1 MTDPSDKE
9 PNEKDTSSES
19 SGSIEVATDSSSA
32 IPAAVDTATAA
43 SSGSIDVTMS
53 GPTPKVSDGT
63 PDPVAAL
70 ETGPVGNR
78 TKRLTDA
85 AKNTAGVMVSAV
97 GTGIDKLGE
106 GVSKLG
112 EASKGVPI
120 VGAGVSALGERIQNV
135 GESIE
140 NLPRV
145 ARTRRGRLL
154 FRSLLVG
161 FVLVAAW
168 IVVIVALQVKGSE
181 TPDFR
186 PAAEKILIELASGAD
201 GIERVYDNAS
211 PRFQEMVRK
220 EKFADEMSD
229 LAATV
234 GKFKEITA
242 VNESLVT
249 RGPTGRVGRVLLT
262 VAYEKAKCKVSVSVH
277 EDKGEWKLLGVG
289 IELPPELQITQAQRE
304 ERVQACKDPMAKTC
318 ELNIAATAI
327 LEQLRDGKYEQVW
340 DEATQVFQKQEEK
353 MRFVGIQREHAQI
366 LGNFI
371 RILAVTEARVI
382 GGTNATFDV
391 ISEYTRS
398 NGVRTIFTFYRGSKT
413 RPWKLRSLKIVLPM
427 PRADEQPIDDPVEDV
442 RGSTSARAGSGSA
455 SAGSGSAIGSP

>member
-1 MTDPSDKE
+1 MTDPDDKE
-9 PNEKDTSSES
+9 AAPAAEADHKPAES
-19 SGSIEVATDSSSA
+19 SGSIEINTDSSTG
-32 IPAAVDTATAA
+32 I
-43 SSGSIDVTMS
+43 
-53 GPTPKVSDGT
+53 
-63 PDPVAAL
+63 PVATTAL
-70 ETGPVGNR
+70 ETGPVGR
-78 TKRLTDA
+78 SKRLTDA
-85 AKNTAGVMVSAV
+85 AKNTAGVIVSAV
-97 GTGIDKLGE
+97 GKGVDKVGE
-106 GVSKLG
+106 GVSALG

-120 VGAGVSALGERIQNV
+120 VGAGVSALGETIQNV

-140 NLPRV
+140 NLPKV

-154 FRSLLVG
+154 FRSLIVG
-161 FVLVAAW
+161 FVLVGAW
-168 IVVIVALQVKGSE
+168 IAVIVALQVKGSE

-186 PAAEKILIELASGAD
+186 PTAEKILVELSSGTE

-220 EKFADEMSD
+220 EKFADEMAD
-229 LAATV
+229 LSATV

-242 VNESLVT
+242 VNDSLMT

-277 EDKGEWKLLGVG
+277 EDKGEWKMLGVG
-289 IELPPELQITQAQRE
+289 VELPPELTITQAQRE
-304 ERVQACKDPMAKTC
+304 ERVQACKDPMAKSC
-318 ELNIAATAI
+318 ELNAAATAI

-353 MRFVGIQREHAQI
+353 MRFVALQKERAQI

-391 ISEYTRS
+391 ISEFTRS

-427 PRADEQPIDDPVEDV
+427 PRADEQPADV
-442 RGSTSARAGSGSA
+442 TSAQAGSGSA
-455 SAGSGSAIGSP
+455 ESAGSGIGSP

>member
-1 MTDPSDKE
+1 MTAPDDKH
-9 PNEKDTSSES
+9 DGDASGDADRSSAS
-19 SGSIEVATDSSSA
+19 SGSIDIATDSSSA
-32 IPAAVDTATAA
+32 IPAIPDAA
-43 SSGSIDVTMS
+43 ASGSIEVALS
-53 GPTPKVSDGT
+53 GPNPKISDGT
-63 PDPVAAL
+63 PEGVGAL
-70 ETGPVGNR
+70 ETGPVGR
-78 TKRLTDA
+78 SKRLTDA
-85 AKNTAGVMVSAV
+85 AKSATGVMVSAV
-97 GTGIDKLGE
+97 GTSIDKLGE

-112 EASKGVPI
+112 EASKAVPI

-154 FRSLLVG
+154 VRSLLVG

-168 IVVIVALQVKGSE
+168 IVVIVALQVKGSD

-186 PAAEKILIELASGAD
+186 PTAEKILVDLASGSE
-201 GIERVYDNAS
+201 GIERVYDGAS

-229 LAATV
+229 LSATV

-242 VNESLVT
+242 VNDSLVT

-262 VAYEKAKCKVSVSVH
+262 VAYEKAKCKASVSLH
-277 EDKGEWKLLGVG
+277 EDKGQWKLLGIGV
-289 IELPPELQITQAQRE
+289 ELPPELTVTQAQRE
-304 ERVQACKDPMAKTC
+304 ERVQACKDPMAKAC
-318 ELNIAATAI
+318 DLNAAATKI
-327 LEQLRDGKYEQVW
+327 LEQLREGKYEQVW

-353 MRFVGIQREHAQI
+353 MRFVALQREHAQI

-391 ISEYTRS
+391 ISEYTRA
-398 NGVRTIFTFYRGSKT
+398 NGVRAIMTFYRGSKT

-427 PRADEQPIDDPVEDV
+427 PRADEQPAAE
-442 RGSTSARAGSGSA
+442 GSGSA
-455 SAGSGSAIGSP
+455 PVGSGSAESGSGAGSSFGSP

>member
-1 MTDPSDKE
+1 MTTPDDKDASDTDK
-9 PNEKDTSSES
+9 SSGS
-19 SGSIEVATDSSSA
+19 SGSIDISTDSSSA
-32 IPAAVDTATAA
+32 IPAVADTATPAS
-43 SSGSIDVTMS
+43 SSGSIDVAMS

-63 PDPVAAL
+63 PTPVAAL
-70 ETGPVGNR
+70 ETGPVAR

-85 AKNTAGVMVSAV
+85 AKSATSTVVSAV

-106 GVSKLG
+106 GVSYIG

-120 VGAGVSALGERIQNV
+120 VGAGVSALGETIQNV

-140 NLPRV
+140 SLPRV

-154 FRSLLVG
+154 FRSLIVG
-161 FVLVAAW
+161 FFLVATW
-168 IVVIVALQVKGSE
+168 IVVIVALQVKGSD

-186 PAAEKILIELASGAD
+186 PIAEKILVGIASGPE

-220 EKFADEMSD
+220 EKFADEMAD

-262 VAYEKAKCKVSVSVH
+262 VAYEKAKCKASVSVH

-289 IELPPELQITQAQRE
+289 IELPPELAITQAQRE

-318 ELNIAATAI
+318 DLNAAATKI

-398 NGVRTIFTFYRGSKT
+398 NGVRAIFTFYRGSKT

-427 PRADEQPIDDPVEDV
+427 PRADEQPLAEDANA
-442 RGSTSARAGSGSA
+442 TAGSNS
-455 SAGSGSAIGSP
+455 SAIGTP

>member
-1 MTDPSDKE
+1 MTTSDDTAGKRDADGGADRPSE
-9 PNEKDTSSES
+9 A
-19 SGSIEVATDSSSA
+19 SGSIDVSTESSSA
-32 IPAAVDTATAA
+32 IPAVTETAA
-43 SSGSIDVTMS
+43 SSSGSIDVMVS

-70 ETGPVGNR
+70 ETGPVAR
-78 TKRLTDA
+78 KKRLTDA
-85 AKNTAGVMVSAV
+85 AKTATGAVVSAV

-154 FRSLLVG
+154 VRSLIVG
-161 FVLVAAW
+161 FVLISAW
-168 IVVIVALQVKGSE
+168 IVIIVTLQVKGSE

-186 PAAEKILIELASGAD
+186 PIAEKILVQLASGTE
-201 GIERVYDNAS
+201 GIESVYDNAS

-242 VNESLVT
+242 VNDSLVT

-262 VAYEKAKCKVSVSVH
+262 VAYEKAKCKASVSVH
-277 EDKGEWKLLGVG
+277 EDKGVWKLLGVG
-289 IELPPELQITQAQRE
+289 VELPAELQITQAQRE
-304 ERVQACKDPMAKTC
+304 ERVQACKDPMARTC
-318 ELNIAATAI
+318 ELNAAATAI
-327 LEQLRDGKYEQVW
+327 LEKLRDAKYEQVW

-353 MRFVGIQREHAQI
+353 MRFVAIQREHAQI

-398 NGVRTIFTFYRGSKT
+398 NGVRTIFTFYRGSKS
-413 RPWKLRSLKIVLPM
+413 RPWKLRSLKLVLPM
-427 PRADEQPIDDPVEDV
+427 PRADEQPTDDVSP
-442 RGSTSARAGSGSA
+442 STSATAGSGS
-455 SAGSGSAIGSP
+455 GIGSP

>member
-1 MTDPSDKE
+1 LATPEDKDE
-9 PNEKDTSSES
+9 PKDTDTSSGS
-19 SGSIEVATDSSSA
+19 SGSIDISTDSSSA
-32 IPAAVDTATAA
+32 IPAVAVDPSA
-43 SSGSIDVTMS
+43 SGSVDVTMS
-53 GPTPKVSDGT
+53 GPNPKVSDGT
-63 PDPVAAL
+63 PDPVGAI
-70 ETGPVGNR
+70 ETGPVGSR
-78 TKRLTDA
+78 KKRLTDA
-85 AKNTAGVMVSAV
+85 AKNTAGVVVSAI
-97 GTGIDKLGE
+97 GTGVDKLGE

-112 EASKGVPI
+112 EASKAVPI
-120 VGAGVSALGERIQNV
+120 VGAGVTKLGASIQNV

-154 FRSLLVG
+154 FRSLIVG

-186 PAAEKILIELASGAD
+186 PVAEKILVELSSGAESV
-201 GIERVYDNAS
+201 ERVYDNAS

-220 EKFADEMSD
+220 ERFADEMRD

-234 GKFKEITA
+234 GNFKEITA

-262 VAYEKAKCKVSVSVH
+262 VAYEKAKCKASVSVH
-277 EDKGEWKLLGVG
+277 EDRGVWKLLGVG
-289 IELPPELQITQAQRE
+289 VELPPELQITQAQRE
-304 ERVQACKDPMAKTC
+304 ERVQACKDPMAKSC
-318 ELNIAATAI
+318 DLNAASTKI

-353 MRFVGIQREHAQI
+353 QRFVGIQREHAQI

-371 RILAVTEARVI
+371 RILSVSEARVI

-398 NGVRTIFTFYRGSKT
+398 NGVRTMFTFYRGSKT
-413 RPWKLRSLKIVLPM
+413 RPWKLRSLKTVLPM
-427 PRADEQPIDDPVEDV
+427 PRADELPAVEDV
-442 RGSTSARAGSGSA
+442 SPSTSANAGSGS
-455 SAGSGSAIGSP
+455 GIGTP

>member
-1 MTDPSDKE
+1 MSNPGDKDETTSESDR
-9 PNEKDTSSES
+9 SSES
-19 SGSIEVATDSSSA
+19 SGSIDISTDSSTG
-32 IPAAVDTATAA
+32 IPAVAELATAA
-43 SSGSIDVTMS
+43 SSSGSIDVTMS

-70 ETGPVGNR
+70 ETGPVGR
-78 TKRLTDA
+78 KKRLTDA
-85 AKNTAGVMVSAV
+85 ARNATGVVVSAV
-97 GTGIDKLGE
+97 GTGIDKIGE

-120 VGAGVSALGERIQNV
+120 VGAGVAKLGESIQNV

-140 NLPRV
+140 SLPRV

-154 FRSLLVG
+154 FRSSIVG
-161 FVLVAAW
+161 FVLVATW

-186 PAAEKILIELASGAD
+186 PTAEKILVALASGPE
-201 GIERVYDNAS
+201 GIESVYDNAS
-211 PRFQEMVRK
+211 PRFLEMVGK

-234 GKFKEITA
+234 GAFKEITA

-249 RGPTGRVGRVLLT
+249 QGPTGRVGRVLLT
-262 VAYEKAKCKVSVSVH
+262 VAYEKAKCKASVSLH
-277 EDKGEWKLLGVG
+277 EHEGEWKLLGVG
-289 IELPPELQITQAQRE
+289 VELPPELAITQAQRE
-304 ERVQACKDPMAKTC
+304 ERVQACKDPMAKGC
-318 ELNIAATAI
+318 ELNAAATKI
-327 LEQLRDGKYEQVW
+327 LEQLRDGKFEQVW

-353 MRFVGIQREHAQI
+353 LRFVGLQREHAQI

-398 NGVRTIFTFYRGSKT
+398 NGVRAIFGFYRGSKT

-427 PRADEQPIDDPVEDV
+427 PRADEQPAVEDAAT
-442 RGSTSARAGSGSA
+442 STSATT
-455 SAGSGSAIGSP
+455 GSGSAIGSP

>member
-32 IPAAVDTATAA
+32 IPAVVDTPA

-53 GPTPKVSDGT
+53 GPTPRVSDGT

-97 GTGIDKLGE
+97 GTGIDKFGE

-186 PAAEKILIELASGAD
+186 PAAEKILIELASGAE
-201 GIERVYDNAS
+201 GIERVYDGAS

-249 RGPTGRVGRVLLT
+249 TGPTGRVGRVLLT

-289 IELPPELQITQAQRE
+289 IELPPELKITQAQRE
-304 ERVQACKDPMAKTC
+304 ERVQA
-318 ELNIAATAI
+318 
-327 LEQLRDGKYEQVW
+327 
-340 DEATQVFQKQEEK
+340 
-353 MRFVGIQREHAQI
+353 
-366 LGNFI
+366 
-371 RILAVTEARVI
+371 
-382 GGTNATFDV
+382 
-391 ISEYTRS
+391 
-398 NGVRTIFTFYRGSKT
+398 
-413 RPWKLRSLKIVLPM
+413 
-427 PRADEQPIDDPVEDV
+427 
-442 RGSTSARAGSGSA
+442 
-455 SAGSGSAIGSP
+455 

>member
-1 MTDPSDKE
+1 MTAPGDNDGTQKDADK
-9 PNEKDTSSES
+9 SSES
-19 SGSIEVATDSSSA
+19 SGSIEIATDSSSA
-32 IPAAVDTATAA
+32 IPAVADAATAA
-43 SSGSIDVTMS
+43 SSSGSIDVTMS
-53 GPTPKVSDGT
+53 GPTPAVSDGT
-63 PDPVAAL
+63 PAPVAAL
-70 ETGPVGNR
+70 ETGPVGTR
-78 TKRLTDA
+78 RKRMTDA
-85 AKNTAGVMVSAV
+85 AKNTAGVVVSAV
-97 GTGIDKLGE
+97 GKSVDKLGE
-106 GVSKLG
+106 GVSKIG

-140 NLPRV
+140 NLPKV

-154 FRSLLVG
+154 FRSLIVG

-186 PAAEKILIELASGAD
+186 PTAEKILVELAAGPD

-229 LAATV
+229 LAVTV

-277 EDKGEWKLLGVG
+277 EDKGVWKLLGVG
-289 IELPPELQITQAQRE
+289 IELPPELPITQAQRE
-304 ERVQACKDPMAKTC
+304 ERIQACKEPMAKTC
-318 ELNIAATAI
+318 DLNVAATQI

-340 DEATQVFQKQEEK
+340 DDATQVFQKQEEK
-353 MRFVGIQREHAQI
+353 MRFVGIQKEHAQI

-382 GGTNATFDV
+382 GGTNATFDI

-398 NGVRTIFTFYRGSKT
+398 NGVRAIFTFYRGSKT

-427 PRADEQPIDDPVEDV
+427 PRADEQPVDDASPA
-442 RGSTSARAGSGSA
+442 TSAQAGSGSA
-455 SAGSGSAIGSP
+455 SAGSGSSIGSP

>member
-1 MTDPSDKE
+1 LTDSDDKPE
-9 PNEKDTSSES
+9 EAAPPADKPPES
-19 SGSIEVATDSSSA
+19 SGSIEINADSSSA
-32 IPAAVDTATAA
+32 IPSVASAVDT
-43 SSGSIDVTMS
+43 
-53 GPTPKVSDGT
+53 
-63 PDPVAAL
+63 
-70 ETGPVGNR
+70 GPVTGR

-85 AKNTAGVMVSAV
+85 AKNTAGVIVSAV
-97 GTGIDKLGE
+97 GKSVDKVGE

-120 VGAGVSALGERIQNV
+120 VGAGVSALGETIQNV

-140 NLPRV
+140 DLPRV

-154 FRSLLVG
+154 FRSLIVG
-161 FVLVAAW
+161 FVLVGAW
-168 IVVIVALQVKGSE
+168 IAVIVALQVKGSD

-186 PAAEKILIELASGAD
+186 PTAEKILVALASGPE
-201 GIERVYDNAS
+201 GIERVYDTAS

-242 VNESLVT
+242 VNDSLMT

-262 VAYEKAKCKVSVSVH
+262 VAYEKAKCKASVSLH
-277 EDKGEWKLLGVG
+277 EDKGEWKLLGIGV
-289 IELPPELQITQAQRE
+289 ELPPELAITQAQRE

-318 ELNIAATAI
+318 ELNAAATAI

-340 DEATQVFQKQEEK
+340 EEATQVFQKQEEK
-353 MRFVGIQREHAQI
+353 MRFVALQKEHAQI

-371 RILAVTEARVI
+371 RILAVTEAKVI

-391 ISEYTRS
+391 ISEFTRS
-398 NGVRTIFTFYRGSKT
+398 NGVRTIFTFYRGS
-413 RPWKLRSLKIVLPM
+413 RSQPWKLRSLKIVLPM
-427 PRADEQPIDDPVEDV
+427 PRADEQPGDV
-442 RGSTSARAGSGSA
+442 TSAQVGSGSA
-455 SAGSGSAIGSP
+455 ESAGSAIGSP